1 MTRLYHKII
10 KDIPVSLPAQDQDLI
25 KSTGHN
31 LLSLAARATRM
42 PYNAIVEEIKTYTA
56 VVVPITSG
64 EGVIPGFAESVSA
77 ILQHIGLKAQ
87 ITEQPDVAGF
97 GEALQ
102 SEADILFAADDLTFL
117 AIHVRHKKVV
127 DNSRATA
134 EGFVQALS
142 AAAEMRAK
150 GLAGQKV
157 LVLGL
162 GPVGK
167 YAVQALQK
175 IEAEVWVFDTDE
187 TKLQKHLDT
196 RGKVQVASNLETAFR
211 TINYIIDATPAAE
224 IIDETMIRP
233 TTVISCPGVP
243 HGLTAAARVKIGA
256 AFIHDNLP
264 LGVAVMVLQ
273 SIYPSPNTLCSSD

>member
-10 KDIPVSLPAQDQDLI
+10 KDIPGSLPALDPDLI
-25 KSTGHN
+25 KSTGQN
-31 LLSLAARATRM
+31 LLSLATRTTRM
-42 PYNAIVEEIKTYTA
+42 PYNAIVEDIKNYTA

-64 EGVIPGFAESVSA
+64 EGVIPGFAESVAA
-77 ILQHIGLKAQ
+77 ILQHIGLKAL

-102 SEADILFAADDLTFL
+102 SEADILFAADDLKFF
-117 AIHVRHKKVV
+117 AIHVHHKKVV

-142 AAAEMRAK
+142 AAAEMRAE
-150 GLAGQKV
+150 GLDGQKV

-162 GPVGK
+162 GPVGAH
-167 YAVQALQK
+167 AVKALQK
-175 IEAEVWVFDTDE
+175 IKAEVWVFDTDE
-187 TKLQKHLDT
+187 IKIQKHLDS
-196 RGKVQVASNLETAFR
+196 RGKVKVAPNLETAFR
-211 TINYIIDATPAAE
+211 TIDYILDATPAAE

-233 TTVISCPGVP
+233 TTIISCPGVP
-243 HGLTAAARVKIGA
+243 HGLTAAAQAKIGA

-264 LGVAVMVLQ
+264 LGVAVMALQ
-273 SIYPSPNTLCSSD
+273 SIYPSPNTICSSD